1 MKTKGLG
8 QSTETHME
16 NIHIKEQ
23 CLDVHPCKTLC
34 IHSKVSHNKV
44 FIFLALFTPCPQKL
58 YHLSSYLLSVCIG
71 EQANFHLAYA
81 EQNLKDTVQMH
92 TKSKIK

>member
-1 MKTKGLG
+1 MFIHVRLYVYILRLATTKY
-8 QSTETHME
+8 S
-16 NIHIKEQ
+16 
-23 CLDVHPCKTLC
+23 
-34 IHSKVSHNKV
+34 
-44 FIFLALFTPCPQKL
+44 FFLALFTPCPQKL
-58 YHLSSYLLSVCIG
+58 YHLSSYLLSVCIR